1 MAHAKIIGIHDG
13 KHIESNNS
21 ARPLPMPIIQLRD
34 ELKEKIKNL
43 LRQLFDNA
51 DDALFAMADK
61 AGTNGDQSIYLDSMR
76 ELRLQKKL
84 IANSFMQQI
93 VLSFT
98 NLDHLSENVEE
109 SSTFD
114 SLENLSILKN
124 DELEVS
130 VALEGMIS
138 RLRNNAT
145 SQLEDLHKRIESLV
159 RNKNLK
165 TKHTPA
171 GPEVLC
177 DAFAFANSELEV
189 DLKAKLIIF
198 KLFEK
203 YVLSEMPAVY
213 QHANQTLI
221 QQGVLPNL
229 KKQRFINN
237 PAPAAPQSQGMSN
250 QAEQASLQSS
260 SQGQEQYAPNHYV
273 TGAIQSSQA
282 GQQTIPVLGKEQ
294 CLTEGQ
300 FEQIRS
306 LMHPVSSSS
315 GHQRGNNAGQASAAN
330 VVYLNQ
336 DQIISTL
343 SQQQFSSANLS
354 RPDSQHTYQSV
365 DFRSLISNAYIGQ
378 DDEQEDK
385 KIKYDEIDNDIINLV
400 SMLFDFILDDRQLQS
415 SMKALIA
422 RLQIPI
428 LKVALIDKSFFDRGG
443 HPARK
448 LLNEMASAAIGWTEK
463 NTVKSDRLKAK
474 IEAVVERVLTEF
486 DSNLELFDELLIDFT
501 QFTDLESRR
510 GQLIEQRTKDSER
523 GKAATEL
530 AKKAAETVINTIFQA
545 NEFRGQT
552 IPECVITLLQEGWSR
567 VMILDYLKLGEE
579 SSEWK
584 GHQVF
589 IHDLVWSVC
598 PTEDGSD
605 ARGKLL
611 QLIPV
616 LMRRLHQGLQEAS
629 FDEYLLTSLLSSLE
643 KTHIATLKRLHKQ
656 ALIEQEEAAKI
667 LEQEQLE
674 LDSIS
679 DEDTVL
685 SITKSASQ
693 KNEDDL
699 KLSLDIEDDFKEFQ
713 ERLSAKEINDVL
725 NNHQAAFVAS
735 ATDENSESSAE
746 LLKDTAVQASVKA
759 SDLDTTVQISLSESQ
774 TDQDNEV
781 LSDNDPFMLQ
791 VSRFS
796 VGCWFEFTSNGQ
808 TERAKL
814 AAVIKVNGRY
824 IFVNR
829 SGVKVAEKTK
839 QELAVDLKS
848 GLIQVLND
856 GLLFDRALESVIGNL
871 RGQS

>member
-13 KHIESNNS
+13 KHIETNHS
-21 ARPLPMPIIQLRD
+21 ARPLPMPVIHLRD
-34 ELKEKIKNL
+34 ELKDQIKNL
-43 LRQLFDNA
+43 LRKLFDNA

-76 ELRLQKKL
+76 ELRLQRKL
-84 IANSFMQQI
+84 IANSFMQQVI
-93 VLSFT
+93 LSFT
-98 NLDHLSENVEE
+98 NLDHLSECAVEN
-109 SSTFD
+109 SDFD
-114 SLENLSILKN
+114 GLENLSILKN

-145 SQLEDLHKRIESLV
+145 SQLDDLHKRIESLV
-159 RNKNLK
+159 STRSLR

-177 DAFAFANSELEV
+177 DAFAFASSELEV

-203 YVLSEMPAVY
+203 YVLSEMPSVY
-213 QHANQTLI
+213 QHANQALI
-221 QQGVLPNL
+221 QKGVLPNL

-237 PAPAAPQSQGMSN
+237 PAPANPNQGMSN
-250 QAEQASLQSS
+250 HAEQAPVQT
-260 SQGQEQYAPNHYV
+260 QQHGQEQYASSSNQYVSSPNQYTQ
-273 TGAIQSSQA
+273 TGNQSV
-282 GQQTIPVLGKEQ
+282 PVLGKEQ
-294 CLTEGQ
+294 CITEGQ
-300 FEQIRS
+300 FEQIRN
-306 LMHPVSSSS
+306 LMHSGSGMSNFDQGQSIDQAAGSNIVSLS
-315 GHQRGNNAGQASAAN
+315 
-330 VVYLNQ
+330 Q

-343 SQQQFSSANLS
+343 SQQQFSSATQSNS
-354 RPDSQHTYQSV
+354 AAVNAYQPI
-365 DFRSLISNAYIGQ
+365 DFRSIISNAYVGQ
-378 DDEQEDK
+378 GENQANK
-385 KIKYDEIDNDIINLV
+385 KVKYDEIDNDIINLV

-463 NTVKSDRLKAK
+463 NTGKSDRLKAK
-474 IEAVVERVLTEF
+474 IESVVERVLTEF
-486 DSNLELFDELLIDFT
+486 DSNLELFDELLGEFT
-501 QFTDLESRR
+501 LFTDLESRR

-530 AKKAAETVINTIFQA
+530 AKKAAETVINTVFQA
-545 NEFRGQT
+545 NEFRGET
-552 IPECVITLLQEGWSR
+552 IPECVVTLLQEGWSR
-567 VMILDYLKLGEE
+567 VMILDYLKLGED

-584 GHQVF
+584 GHQLF

-598 PTEDGSD
+598 PVEDGSD

-611 QLIPV
+611 QLIPT

-629 FDEYLLTSLLSSLE
+629 FDEFRLTNLLSDLE
-643 KTHIATLKRLHKQ
+643 KSHIATLKHLHKQ
-656 ALIEQEEAAKI
+656 ALVDQEEAAK
-667 LEQEQLE
+667 LLAEKEVE
-674 LDSIS
+674 LDSAKKEKEALEKVS
-679 DEDTVL
+679 
-685 SITKSASQ
+685 KSSEQ
-693 KNEDDL
+693 NTQDDF
-699 KLSLDIEDDFKEFQ
+699 KASLDIEDDFKEFQ
-713 ERLSAKEINDVL
+713 EKLSAKEINDVL
-725 NNHQAAFVAS
+725 TSHQENIEPGSTLVAKDDPENVVQEGAGLES
-735 ATDENSESSAE
+735 A
-746 LLKDTAVQASVKA
+746 
-759 SDLDTTVQISLSESQ
+759 VQISLTESQ
-774 TDQDNEV
+774 ADKFDVV
-781 LSDNDPFMLQ
+781 LADNDPFMQQ

-796 VGCWFEFTSNGQ
+796 VGCWFEFTRDGK

-814 AAVIKVNGRY
+814 AAVIRVNGRY

-839 QELAVDLKS
+839 QELAADMKS

>member
-13 KHIESNNS
+13 KHIETNQS
-21 ARPLPMPIIQLRD
+21 ARPLPMPIIHLRD
-34 ELKEKIKNL
+34 ELKDQIKNL

-76 ELRLQKKL
+76 ELRLQKKF
-84 IANSFMQQI
+84 IANSFMQQV

-98 NLDHLSENVEE
+98 NLDHISENSDENAD
-109 SSTFD
+109 FD
-114 SLENLSILKN
+114 GLENLSILKN

-130 VALEGMIS
+130 VAIEGMIS

-145 SQLEDLHKRIESLV
+145 SSLDDLHKRIESLV
-159 RNKNLK
+159 STRSLK
-165 TKHTPA
+165 AKHTPA

-177 DAFAFANSELEV
+177 DAFAFASSDLEV

-203 YVLSEMPAVY
+203 YVLSEMPSVY
-213 QHANQTLI
+213 QHANHSLI
-221 QQGVLPNL
+221 QKGVLPNL

-237 PAPAAPQSQGMSN
+237 PAPANPNQGAPSQGHAQQQSGQEHYASGSN
-250 QAEQASLQSS
+250 QYFQEENQS
-260 SQGQEQYAPNHYV
+260 
-273 TGAIQSSQA
+273 
-282 GQQTIPVLGKEQ
+282 IPVLGKEQ

-300 FEQIRS
+300 FEQIRN
-306 LMHPVSSSS
+306 LMHPGSGVSNQHQGHNADQVS
-315 GHQRGNNAGQASAAN
+315 GSN
-330 VVYLNQ
+330 VVFLSQ

-343 SQQQFSSANLS
+343 SQQQFSSAAQASADGVN
-354 RPDSQHTYQSV
+354 TYQPI
-365 DFRSLISNAYIGQ
+365 DFRSIISNAYVGQ
-378 DDEQEDK
+378 GENHANK
-385 KIKYDEIDNDIINLV
+385 KVKYEEIDNDIINLV

-415 SMKALIA
+415 TMKALIS

-463 NTVKSDRLKAK
+463 STGKSDRLKAK
-474 IEAVVERVLTEF
+474 IEFVVERVLSEF
-486 DSNLELFDELLIDFT
+486 DSNLELFDELLSDFT
-501 QFTDLESRR
+501 LFTDLESRR

-530 AKKAAETVINTIFQA
+530 SKKASETVINTVLQA
-545 NEFRGQT
+545 SEFRGKA
-552 IPECVITLLQEGWSR
+552 IPDCVVTLLQEGWSR
-567 VMILDYLKLGEE
+567 VMVLDYLKLGEA

-584 GHQVF
+584 GHQLF

-598 PTEDGSD
+598 PAEDGSD

-611 QLIPV
+611 QLIPT
-616 LMRRLHQGLQEAS
+616 LMKRLHQGLQEAS
-629 FDEYLLTSLLSSLE
+629 FDEFRLTSLLSDLE
-643 KTHIATLKRLHKQ
+643 KAHIATLKRLHKQ
-656 ALIEQEEAAKI
+656 ALVEQEEAAK
-667 LEQEQLE
+667 LLSEKQVE
-674 LDSIS
+674 LDSVS
-679 DEDTVL
+679 SKQETLVSVSKSTEQNTEDEF
-685 SITKSASQ
+685 KA
-693 KNEDDL
+693 
-699 KLSLDIEDDFKEFQ
+699 SLDIEDDFKEFQ
-713 ERLSAKEINDVL
+713 EKLSAKEINDVL
-725 NNHQAAFVAS
+725 TSHQENLESGNTLLAS
-735 ATDENSESSAE
+735 DASE
-746 LLKDTAVQASVKA
+746 TAVEESTAQV
-759 SDLDTTVQISLSESQ
+759 SLTDNQVEQSE
-774 TDQDNEV
+774 V
-781 LSDNDPFMLQ
+781 AMSDNDPFMQQ

-796 VGCWFEFTSNGQ
+796 VGCWFEFTRDGQ

-814 AAVIKVNGRY
+814 AAVIRVNGRY

-839 QELAVDLKS
+839 QELAVDMKS

>member
-13 KHIESNNS
+13 KHIETNHS
-21 ARPLPMPIIQLRD
+21 ARPLPMPIIHLRD
-34 ELKEKIKNL
+34 ELKDQIKNL
-43 LRQLFDNA
+43 LRKLFDNA

-76 ELRLQKKL
+76 ELRLQKKF
-84 IANSFMQQI
+84 IANSFMQQV

-98 NLDHLSENVEE
+98 NLDHLCESVVEN
-109 SSTFD
+109 SDFD
-114 SLENLSILKN
+114 GLENLSILKN

-145 SQLEDLHKRIESLV
+145 SQLDDLHKRIESLAI
-159 RNKNLK
+159 NQSLK

-177 DAFAFANSELEV
+177 DAFAFASSELEV

-203 YVLSEMPAVY
+203 YVLSEMPTVY
-213 QHANQTLI
+213 QHANQILI

-237 PAPAAPQSQGMSN
+237 PAPT
-250 QAEQASLQSS
+250 SS
-260 SQGQEQYAPNHYV
+260 SQAVTNEGGHEYA
-273 TGAIQSSQA
+273 SSPSQHA
-282 GQQTIPVLGKEQ
+282 SFGHQTVPVLGKEQ
-294 CLTEGQ
+294 CITEGQ
-300 FEQIRS
+300 FEQIRN
-306 LMHPVSSSS
+306 LMHSGSGISNQYQGQNVDHSS
-315 GHQRGNNAGQASAAN
+315 GSN

-336 DQIISTL
+336 DQLISTL
-343 SQQQFSSANLS
+343 SQQQFSSVN
-354 RPDSQHTYQSV
+354 QNIEGGTYQPI
-365 DFRSLISNAYIGQ
+365 DFRSIISNAYAGQ
-378 DDEQEDK
+378 GENKADK

-428 LKVALIDKSFFDRGG
+428 LKVALIDKGFFDRGG

-463 NTVKSDRLKAK
+463 NTGKSDRLKAK
-474 IEAVVERVLTEF
+474 IESVVERVLTEF
-486 DSNLELFDELLIDFT
+486 DSNLELFDELLSDFT

-510 GQLIEQRTKDSER
+510 GQLVEQRTKDSER

-530 AKKAAETVINTIFQA
+530 AKKAAQTVINSVFQT
-545 NEFRGQT
+545 NEFRDQA
-552 IPECVITLLQEGWSR
+552 IPECVVTLLQEGWSR
-567 VMILDYLKLGEE
+567 VMILDYLKLGQE

-584 GHQVF
+584 GHQLFV
-589 IHDLVWSVC
+589 HDLVWSVC
-598 PTEDGSD
+598 PAEDGSD

-611 QLIPV
+611 QLIPT

-629 FDEYLLTSLLSSLE
+629 FDEFRLTTLLRDLE
-643 KTHIATLKRLHKQ
+643 KAHIVTLKRLHKQ
-656 ALIEQEEAAKI
+656 ALV
-667 LEQEQLE
+667 EQEQAAQRLAEKQTE
-674 LDSIS
+674 LDSELAIKEAALNENKS
-679 DEDTVL
+679 QEQ
-685 SITKSASQ
+685 SI
-693 KNEDDL
+693 EDDF
-699 KLSLDIEDDFKEFQ
+699 KASLDIEDDFKEFQ
-713 ERLSAKEINDVL
+713 EKLSAKQIDEVL
-725 NNHQAAFVAS
+725 TSHQTNLEPRNTVLS
-735 ATDENSESSAE
+735 SDNIENSGQE
-746 LLKDTAVQASVKA
+746 
-759 SDLDTTVQISLSESQ
+759 DTTKESAVKVSLIEEQ
-774 TDQDNEV
+774 ADQLDLVMAE
-781 LSDNDPFMLQ
+781 NDPFMQQ

-796 VGCWFEFTSNGQ
+796 VGCWFEFTRNGQ

-848 GLIQVLND
+848 GLVQVLND

>member
-13 KHIESNNS
+13 KHIETRHS
-21 ARPLPMPIIQLRD
+21 ARPLSMPIIKLRD
-34 ELKEKIKNL
+34 EVKELIKNL
-43 LRQLFDNA
+43 LRNLFDNA
-51 DDALFAMADK
+51 DDALFAMSDK
-61 AGTNGDQSIYLDSMR
+61 AGTNGDQNIYLDSMR
-76 ELRLQKKL
+76 ELRLQKKT
-84 IANSFMQQI
+84 IANTFMQQV

-98 NLDHLSENVEE
+98 NVDYFSGNTAE
-109 SSTFD
+109 TTD
-114 SLENLSILKN
+114 SDGLETLSILKD

-138 RLRNNAT
+138 RLRNTA
-145 SQLEDLHKRIESLV
+145 SGQLDDLHKRLESQV
-159 RNKNLK
+159 STNDLK

-177 DAFAFANSELEV
+177 DAFAFASSELDV

-203 YVLSEMPAVY
+203 YVLSEMPTVY
-213 QHANQTLI
+213 QHANQTLV
-221 QQGVLPNL
+221 QLGVLPNL

-237 PAPAAPQSQGMSN
+237 
-250 QAEQASLQSS
+250 ASLANPASNNQQGRQNNQSS
-260 SQGQEQYAPNHYV
+260 NSNEYMNFEPVNSGQNV
-273 TGAIQSSQA
+273 
-282 GQQTIPVLGKEQ
+282 PVLGKEQ
-294 CLTEGQ
+294 CITEGQ
-300 FEQIRS
+300 FEQIRT
-306 LMHPVSSSS
+306 LMHSGSPTHEANQGNNQNFDPVSGS
-315 GHQRGNNAGQASAAN
+315 NI
-330 VVYLNQ
+330 VFLNQ

-343 SQQQFSSANLS
+343 SQQQFSQSANTS
-354 RPDSQHTYQSV
+354 ENVGCYQPV
-365 DFRSLISNAYIGQ
+365 DFRSLIANAYVGSDGDQ
-378 DDEQEDK
+378 ADK

-415 SMKALIA
+415 SMKVLIA

-463 NTVKSDRLKAK
+463 NTGKLDRLKDK
-474 IEAVVERVLTEF
+474 IESVVERVLSDF
-486 DSNLELFDELLIDFT
+486 DSNLELFSELLQEFT
-501 QFTDLESRR
+501 QFTDIESRR

-523 GKAATEL
+523 GKAATEI
-530 AKKAAETVINTIFQA
+530 AKKTAETVINTVLHSKSFSTQ
-545 NEFRGQT
+545 EL
-552 IPECVITLLQEGWSR
+552 PECVLTLLQDGWSR
-567 VMILDYLKLGEE
+567 VMILDYLKLGAE

-584 GHQVF
+584 GHQQF
-589 IHDLVWSVC
+589 IYDLVWSVC

-611 QLIPV
+611 QLIPN

-629 FDEYLLTSLLSSLE
+629 FDEFRLTSLLRDLE
-643 KTHIATLKRLHKQ
+643 KNHISTLKRLHKQ
-656 ALIEQEEAAKI
+656 ALVEQEVAAK
-667 LEQEQLE
+667 LLADNQLK
-674 LDSIS
+674 LDSQAAPKVEPILTV
-679 DEDTVL
+679 EDTFD
-685 SITKSASQ
+685 
-693 KNEDDL
+693 NEGL
-699 KLSLDIEDDFKEFQ
+699 KCSLDIEEDFKEFQ
-713 ERLSAKEINDVL
+713 EKLSSKEINDVL
-725 NNHQAAFVAS
+725 AAHQETV
-735 ATDENSESSAE
+735 EP
-746 LLKDTAVQASVKA
+746 KASVQVSLTESA
-759 SDLDTTVQISLSESQ
+759 VEVAEISI
-774 TDQDNEV
+774 D
-781 LSDNDPFMLQ
+781 DNDPFMQQ

-796 VGCWFEFTSNGQ
+796 VGCWFEFSRNGQ

-814 AAVIKVNGRY
+814 AAVIKINGRY

-829 SGVKVAEKTK
+829 SGVKIAEKTK